1 MSRASTVETQN
12 REMLQTAV
20 ADRKLTDAQVRV
32 MLMRALD
39 ELNTSQME
47 RVLQLSMQMGLDEFY
62 L

>member
-20 ADRKLTDAQVRV
+20 ADRKLSDAQVCV

-39 ELNTSQME
+39 QMSTFQME
-47 RVLQLSMQMGLDEFY
+47 QMLQESLQMGLDEFY

>member
-39 ELNTSQME
+39 QMSTFQME
-47 RVLQLSMQMGLDEFY
+47 QMLQESMQMGLDEFY